1 MKELKKLRL
10 AKLRQK
16 MLEQELQS
24 LIINSPSNVY
34 YLSGFTGTNATLFI
48 TLENSYLL
56 TDFRYMEQATKEAEL
71 YEILRVDND
80 LLETLGKLTKEI
92 SFVGIEE
99 DYISCTDFRQLQ
111 KVLSS
116 CILLDA
122 SNIVREMRQVKDEAE
137 IEILRQAITIT
148 DQAFV
153 QILEKIKPGITEEEV
168 GLELEYI
175 LRRRGASGRS
185 FEFIVASGERSAS
198 PHGVATTKKINYEEF
213 LTLDFGAKYKGY
225 CSDLT
230 RTVFVGEPTA
240 RHKDIYEIVLEAQET
255 ALKIIKP
262 GLSGQEV
269 DAVAREIISKFGY
282 GEYFG
287 HGLGH
292 SVGLEI
298 HETPR
303 LNTKENRIL
312 KPGMIITVEPGIYI
326 PNWGGVRIEDMVL
339 VTPNGVEV
347 LTRAPKQFIII
358 D

>member
-1 MKELKKLRL
+1 LLEKEL
-10 AKLRQK
+10 QT
-16 MLEQELQS
+16 
-24 LIINSPSNVY
+24 LIINSSPNVY

-56 TDFRYMEQATKEAEL
+56 TDFRYLEQAEKEAEQ

-80 LLETLGKLTKEI
+80 LLETLGMLAKGF
-92 SFVGIEE
+92 SSVGIEE
-99 DYISCTDFRQLQ
+99 DYISWADFRLMREALPAC
-111 KVLSS
+111 V
-116 CILLDA
+116 LLDA
-122 SNIVREMRQVKDEAE
+122 SNIVSEMRQVKDEAE
-137 IEILRQAITIT
+137 VEILRQAITIT

-153 QILEKIKPGITEEEV
+153 QILEKINPGITEEEI
-168 GLELEYI
+168 GLELEFA

-185 FEFIVASGERSAS
+185 FEFIVASGERSAL
-198 PHGVATTKKINYEEF
+198 PHGVATAKNINRGEL
-213 LTLDFGAKYKGY
+213 LTFDFGAKYKWY

-230 RTVFVGEPTA
+230 RTLFVGEPKPKH
-240 RHKDIYEIVLEAQET
+240 REIYEIVLEAQEA
-255 ALKIIKP
+255 ALGAIKP
-262 GLSGQEV
+262 GLSGKEV
-269 DAVAREIISKFGY
+269 DAVAREIIGKFGY

-312 KPGMIITVEPGIYI
+312 EPGMIITVEPGIYI
-326 PNWGGVRIEDMVL
+326 PDWGGVRIEDMAL
-339 VTPNGVEV
+339 VTKNGVEV
-347 LTRAPKQFIII
+347 LTQAPKQFIII